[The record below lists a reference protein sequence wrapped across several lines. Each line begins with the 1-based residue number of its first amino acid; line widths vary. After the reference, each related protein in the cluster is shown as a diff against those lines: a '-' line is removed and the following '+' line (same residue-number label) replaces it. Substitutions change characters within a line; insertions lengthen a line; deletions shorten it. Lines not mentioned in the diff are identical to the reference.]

1 VTRILIPGKFLQF
14 FLQNNSHTAPVPKIN
29 PVSFPKI
36 FWKIIRRV
44 RPSQKLIA
52 LAFPKNFWKIYTSAK
67 FKKIA
72 NVYEIRILRPSR
84 NF

>member
-1 VTRILIPGKFLQF
+1 
-14 FLQNNSHTAPVPKIN
+14 
-29 PVSFPKI
+29 
-36 FWKIIRRV
+36 V

-52 LAFPKNFWKIYTSAK
+52 LAFPKKFFWKIYTSAK

-84 NF
+84 NFAENLWLGRTQRTTS